1 MSRKITVI
9 LGHPDAASYCG
20 GLADTY
26 VEAARQAGHE
36 VKLFRL
42 GDIAFDP
49 VLHHGYRQIQPLEPG
64 LVEVQ
69 QAITWAEH
77 LVFVFPMWWGGLPA
91 LLKGFFDRAF
101 LPGYAFKYR
110 PNSQLWDKLLAG
122 RSAQAFVT
130 ADTPNWFY
138 TLAYWRPLHLQ
149 LRRTILGFS
158 GIKPVGIKLFA
169 PVRFA
174 SESQRAKWL
183 AQVRRAGTLGR

>member
-20 GLADTY
+20 AMADAY
-26 VEAARQAGHE
+26 AEAAREAGHE
-36 VKLFRL
+36 LKLFRL

-69 QAITWAEH
+69 QAISWAEH
-77 LVFVFPMWWGGLPA
+77 IVFVFPMWWGGLPA

-122 RSAQAFVT
+122 RSARAFVT

-138 TLAYWRPLHLQ
+138 ALAYWRPLHLQ
-149 LRRTILGFS
+149 LRRTILGFC
-158 GIKPVGIKLFA
+158 GIQPVGIKLFA

-174 SESQRAKWL
+174 SEPQRAKWL

>member
-1 MSRKITVI
+1 
-9 LGHPDAASYCG
+9 
-20 GLADTY
+20 
-26 VEAARQAGHE
+26 
-36 VKLFRL
+36 
-42 GDIAFDP
+42 

-64 LVEVQ
+64 LVEVRE
-69 QAITWAEH
+69 AITWAEH
-77 LVFVFPMWWGGLPA
+77 IVLVFPLWWGGLPA

-158 GIKPVGIKLFA
+158 GIKLFA

-174 SESQRAKWL
+174 SEPQRAKWL